1 MVHKMTPLDAPYV
14 DDEEDMF
21 LYYSDEI
28 QRTDSYEKL
37 TGDLDEIKEPYI
49 EGDESEI
56 ITHKY

>member
-1 MVHKMTPLDAPYV
+1 MTPLDAPYV